1 MTSRFSSAFCVALA
15 VLALVPSQ
23 ATAAAVPDPQ
33 LLPLHFPIHRRVE
46 KRSLLDY
53 GDIANGIRGKYG
65 RLPQGGSTR
74 KRQSTANIPTT
85 NQGSDSTYFAPISVG
100 TPSQTFNVI
109 LDTGSSD
116 LWVATNQCTSC
127 PPGISTFNPSSSS
140 SVTVSAQSIQINYG
154 SGSVAGTL
162 AQDSVNM
169 GGFVVQNQV
178 LTLVTDTSANF
189 LQAPISGLM
198 GLAFSTIAQS
208 KATPF
213 WQALAN
219 GNSFSTPEMSFFLT
233 RFNGDANAQT
243 LEPGGAFTLGGTN
256 SSLFTGDIDFVN
268 IPSGVTP
275 SFWLLP
281 LQTVQVNG
289 KSATIPTGNSA
300 LAAIDTGTTLVA
312 GPTAAVQSIFAQ
324 IPNSQPL
331 TGQMNG
337 FFAYPCSTQVTVELN
352 FGSKSWP
359 ISNADFNLGAIDN
372 TGQMCVGGVF
382 DLDAGTNGAAGDP
395 SSGSPAWVIGDTF
408 LKNVYSVFRSSP
420 ASVGF
425 AQLSSQAGGSSGS
438 SGGNTGTAK
447 VTNPGDPLP
456 TNGPS
461 SGSPSAGFETAP
473 LPSSALSIF
482 TLLSC
487 LSAAW
492 LLAGF

>member
-1 MTSRFSSAFCVALA
+1 VA
-15 VLALVPSQ
+15 S
-23 ATAAAVPDPQ
+23 
-33 LLPLHFPIHRRVE
+33 
-46 KRSLLDY
+46 
-53 GDIANGIRGKYG
+53 
-65 RLPQGGSTR
+65 
-74 KRQSTANIPTT
+74 
-85 NQGSDSTYFAPISVG
+85 
-100 TPSQTFNVI
+100 
-109 LDTGSSD
+109 
-116 LWVATNQCTSC
+116 NQCQSC
-127 PPGISTFNPSSSS
+127 PAGISTFNPSSSS
-140 SVTVSAQSIQINYG
+140 SVTVSSQSIQINYG

-178 LTLVTDTSANF
+178 LTLATDTSSNF

-198 GLAFSTIAQS
+198 GLAFQTIAQS

-213 WQALAN
+213 WQSLAN
-219 GNSFSTPEMSFFLT
+219 GNSFSTPEMAFFLT
-233 RFNGDANAQT
+233 RFNGDQNAQT

-256 SSLFTGDIDFVN
+256 SSLFTGNIDFVN

-312 GPTAAVQSIFAQ
+312 GPTSAVQSIFAQ

-331 TGQMNG
+331 TGQMDG

-352 FGSKSWP
+352 FGSQSWP
-359 ISNADFNLGAIDN
+359 ISNADFNLGAVDN
-372 TGQMCVGGVF
+372 SGQMCVGGIF
-382 DLDAGTNGAAGDP
+382 DLDAGTNGAAGSP
-395 SSGSPAWVIGDTF
+395 SSGNPAWVVGDTF
-408 LKNVYSVFRSSP
+408 LKNVYSVFRSNP
-420 ASVGF
+420 PSVGF
-425 AQLSSQAGGSSGS
+425 AQLSSQAGGSGS

-447 VTNPGDPLP
+447 VTNPG
-456 TNGPS
+456 N
-461 SGSPSAGFETAP
+461 P
-473 LPSSALSIF
+473 LPSSGPGSNTNAGIATTPLPPSALSLF

-492 LLAGF
+492 LLVGF